1 MAGAP
6 HQLLVSS
13 FAVLLCAFA
22 LATCGGSSDSTSAP
36 AEAVAP
42 GSGGLSERGIKGESP
57 GEQPTGQHLSDG
69 DCAKLAAEAEGRLGT
84 VLKSDVDPT
93 PPLSHCELRAP
104 GVSLNVYLDSGHAAA
119 QRYENRM
126 TEQAQFGGPSGDPA
140 QVPQYVPN
148 VGQRGYDNHFA
159 AWVAQVGSLFAV
171 RGNRWLT
178 VTYDKRGLAS
188 AQLRDEAARV
198 AREGFKLTAE

>member
-6 HQLLVSS
+6 HRLLASS
-13 FAVLLCAFA
+13 SAVLLCAFCLTA
-22 LATCGGSSDSTSAP
+22 CGGSSDDTSAP

-57 GEQPTGQHLSDG
+57 GEQATRQHLSDG
-69 DCAKLAAEAEGRLGT
+69 DCAELAAQAEGRLD
-84 VLKSDVDPT
+84 VALKSDVDPT
-93 PPLSHCELRAP
+93 PPLSHCEFRAP
-104 GVSLNVYLDSGHAAA
+104 GISLNVYLDSARAAA

-126 TEQAQFGGPSGDPA
+126 TEQAQFGGPGGDPA

-159 AWVAQVGSLFAV
+159 SWVAQVGSLFAV

-178 VTYDKRGLAS
+178 VTYDRGGLS
-188 AQLRDEAARV
+188 SNQLRDEAARV
-198 AREGFKLTAE
+198 AREGFELSAE